1 MSAFPS
7 VTAWHTWLDM
17 PVENSKSQPGLSS
30 LNCRHSRVT
39 VGGHQEGD
47 GLHPD
52 GAHPLLQHLE
62 VAQAAVRQGDD
73 LPGLGEQGLPEPA
86 QGDAPGRSFE
96 RG

>member
-39 VGGHQEGD
+39 VGATSRGMVCTRMVPTPSFSIWKLRRQLSARATICRAWGSRAF
-47 GLHPD
+47 PNRPR
-52 GAHPLLQHLE
+52 AMPRPL
-62 VAQAAVRQGDD
+62 
-73 LPGLGEQGLPEPA
+73 
-86 QGDAPGRSFE
+86 F
-96 RG
+96 